1 MADIVYDN
9 RRILSVTQL
18 REVAGGNFGNAVPQ
32 NFNLDPDRIRNKI
45 QRSQELMR
53 ERNAKRAEDLR
64 FQREAEEL
72 AKMQAIDFARKTR
85 SEQVANEAAD
95 SNFRESGYENP
106 NPIDPTYSGN
116 TGPSGSSAGQ
126 DMTSSA
132 FNTAASSFSSD
143 TVPAS
148 ARDSFFQQNL
158 NKKSDSRDSRLEG
171 MSSPGFISGEIGV
184 SAESERTRIKE
195 ENRYVRELAA
205 LEETYGPPI
214 VLDETNP
221 DGSAKVEWGSNGKNY
236 LGMKPGELSYQQL
249 VRPKDDAPWSKWLDY
264 GRKLDSQISVPKYT
278 EFGEE
283 SPNAVLNRMTRPELI
298 KFQNRAL
305 KGGLYD
311 STHTLSLGIRSGGD
325 TEAMTELMTGANWSG
340 GGTWENVLQDVI
352 QAQQLAIEAA
362 GGGGGSGGDGVSM
375 NTQVNYSVT
384 SMSEARALLTSV
396 LRNALGRSPS
406 EEELAEF
413 IAEINTAE
421 GNNPTTTTTRTTT
434 TGRNSRSVVRS
445 DPSTVEVA
453 EMAQDFA
460 ERIDPELFAK
470 NEEEGFLQG
479 YLSSLGA

>member
-1 MADIVYDN
+1 MADIVYTN

-18 REVAGGNFGNAVPQ
+18 REVAGGNFGNSVPQ
-32 NFNLDPDRIRNKI
+32 NFNLDPNRIRNKI
-45 QRSQELMR
+45 QKSQELMR

-64 FQREAEEL
+64 LQREAEEL
-72 AKMQAIDFARKTR
+72 AKRRIIDFQEKTR
-85 SEQVANEAAD
+85 FEQIANEAAD
-95 SNFRESGYENP
+95 LNFRESGLEDP
-106 NPIDPTYSGN
+106 NFDPTYSGN

-126 DMTSSA
+126 NMTSSA
-132 FNTAASSFSSD
+132 FETATNKFTSD
-143 TVPAS
+143 STQDLFLQQSLNQEFETVPTS
-148 ARDSFFQQNL
+148 QRDA
-158 NKKSDSRDSRLEG
+158 RLEG
-171 MSSPGFISGEIGV
+171 MSSPGFISGDTGV
-184 SAESERTRIKE
+184 GAESERTRIKE

-205 LEETYGPPI
+205 LEETYGPY
-214 VLDETNP
+214 VSLNETNP
-221 DGSAKVEWGSNGKNY
+221 DGSEKFQWGSNGKVY
-236 LGMKPGELSYQQL
+236 LGMTPGELSYQQL
-249 VRPKDDAPWSKWLDY
+249 VRPKDDAPWSEWLDY

-278 EFGEE
+278 KFGEE

-298 KFQNRAL
+298 KFQKRAL
-305 KGGLYD
+305 EGGMYD
-311 STHTLSLGIRSGGD
+311 RNHTLSLGIRSGGD
-325 TEAMTELMTGANWSG
+325 TEAMTELMTGANRSG
-340 GGTWENVLQDVI
+340 GGNWQNVLQDVV
-352 QAQQLAIEAA
+352 QAQQLGIEAA
-362 GGGGGSGGDGVSM
+362 GGGGGGGGDGVRM

-434 TGRNSRSVVRS
+434 AGRNSRSVVRS